1 MLIETNRLILRE
13 ISIDDAKDIYEYA
26 KNKNV
31 SENAGFKAHE
41 NIEETKSIIET
52 VLKIASLAIVYK
64 ENNFVVGVITLSK
77 KLEGI
82 YELGYSLNE
91 DYWNKGIMT
100 EAATALIDYAFREL
114 NAYEIDAG
122 CFLNNTR
129 SERVLLKCGFKYI
142 GIHKKDYKN
151 YDNRYLD
158 GKRYRLLK
166 TDYMEGKLWK

>member
-1 MLIETNRLILRE
+1 MLLETDRLILRE

-41 NIEETKSIIET
+41 SIEETKSVIET
-52 VLKIASLAIVYK
+52 VLKLSSLAIVYK

-77 KLEGI
+77 KLDGI

-91 DYWNKGIMT
+91 DYWNLGIMT
-100 EAATALIDYAFREL
+100 EASKALIDYAFKEL

-122 CFLNNTR
+122 CFLNNER

-142 GIHKKDYKN
+142 GIHKKDYHN
-151 YDNRYLD
+151 YDGKYLD

-166 TDYMEGKLWK
+166 SDYMEG